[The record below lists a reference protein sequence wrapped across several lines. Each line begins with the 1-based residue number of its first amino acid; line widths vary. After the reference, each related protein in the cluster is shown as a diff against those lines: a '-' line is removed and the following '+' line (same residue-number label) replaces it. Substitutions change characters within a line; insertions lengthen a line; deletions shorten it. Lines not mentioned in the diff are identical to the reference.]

1 MEGNG
6 ENKMA
11 ADLMD
16 LAAIASYN
24 SLIAIFM
31 KLKVKCA

>member
-1 MEGNG
+1 MKGNEG
-6 ENKMA
+6 NKMA

-24 SLIAIFM
+24 SLIAIFW
-31 KLKVKCA
+31 